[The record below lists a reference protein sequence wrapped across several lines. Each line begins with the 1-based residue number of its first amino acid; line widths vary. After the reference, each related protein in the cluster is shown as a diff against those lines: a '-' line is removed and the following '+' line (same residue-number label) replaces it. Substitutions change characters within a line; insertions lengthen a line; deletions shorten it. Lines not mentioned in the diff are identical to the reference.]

1 MKDILIGGHRILTTD
16 DIADAVLSY
25 ARVLIERRTADI
37 VEFPSIHD
45 GSPTLCSLLLGGTGL
60 MAVVDAPVA
69 LAAPVGGA
77 DLALDEITRRADAIE
92 LRKRLWDEATE
103 HVVTRDGVESVVTE
117 LPNSKAVRDLADAV
131 ERLTRVAEHAAGGAQ
146 DATAE
151 AISMLGRLQ
160 AQMRQKDSDT

>member
-1 MKDILIGGHRILTTD
+1 MYWGPTPVLASTHADRI
-16 DIADAVLSY
+16 
-25 ARVLIERRTADI
+25 REQRR
-37 VEFPSIHD
+37 
-45 GSPTLCSLLLGGTGL
+45 LL
-60 MAVVDAPVA
+60 AEHA
-69 LAAPVGGA
+69 L
-77 DLALDEITRRADAIE
+77 ADAIE